1 MKATKVLSSTLVIIT
16 FIGTI
21 IIFLLFLKQ
30 KQINSLER
38 IKIYRFEKML
48 FNTNQEK
55 IESDILQW
63 EKELGTFFENFN
75 HEILR
80 TNSNNATSA
89 L

>member
-1 MKATKVLSSTLVIIT
+1 
-16 FIGTI
+16 
-21 IIFLLFLKQ
+21 
-30 KQINSLER
+30 
-38 IKIYRFEKML
+38 ML

-80 TNSNNATSA
+80 TNSNNENYKEDV
-89 L
+89 